1 MTPEE
6 LLKPRYKVIA
16 DYPDNKLT
24 IGDILMQYVE
34 NDTVWRHR
42 WSDGHWADITVHN
55 PSYYPHLFKKLE
67 WWEERKPEEMPE
79 YVKAKDSSGEVSKV
93 IEHFSKPYASKP
105 NHPVCKVEYLIN
117 GAREFYY
124 ELLPATKEEYD
135 NYINRKH

>member
-6 LLKPRYKVIA
+6 LMKPRYQVIA

-67 WWEERKPEEMPE
+67 WWEEREKYFWSDGKPSTPLF
-79 YVKAKDSSGEVSKV
+79 VSNIAKTVFGTAWGIDLSDGSFALEVNGEKTDANLSNY
-93 IEHFSKPYASKP
+93 I
-105 NHPVCKVEYLIN
+105 
-117 GAREFYY
+117 
-124 ELLPATKEEYD
+124 PATREEYD
-135 NYINRKH
+135 NYINSKA